1 MIERRSKPR
10 RTGDTMSNEQ
20 IMRALQDFI
29 ERYEKD
35 MRGDMNLGNGEK
47 GIVNEIRSL
56 KERFKEFPSSDDI
69 KELIKY
75 TKEYPT
81 IAWQFKKSPVKV
93 VGSIIGIFLILMM
106 LYTAGILEL
115 FAKMTGVPFP

>member
-1 MIERRSKPR
+1 
-10 RTGDTMSNEQ
+10 MSNEQ

-47 GIVNEIRSL
+47 GLVGEIRA
-56 KERFKEFPSSDDI
+56 I
-69 KELIKY
+69 KEYIRDF
-75 TKEYPT
+75 PT
-81 IAWQFKKSPVKV
+81 IAWQFKKSPLKV
-93 VGSIIGIFLILMM
+93 VGTIIGIFLVLMM

-115 FAKMTGVPFP
+115 FAKMAGVPFP

>member
-1 MIERRSKPR
+1 
-10 RTGDTMSNEQ
+10 MSNEQ